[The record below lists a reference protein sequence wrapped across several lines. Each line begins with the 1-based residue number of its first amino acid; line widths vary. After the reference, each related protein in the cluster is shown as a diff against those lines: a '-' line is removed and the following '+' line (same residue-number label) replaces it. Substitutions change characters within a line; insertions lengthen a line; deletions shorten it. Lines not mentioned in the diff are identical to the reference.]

1 MSPLMTI
8 LFYTAAAALLF
19 AFEEG
24 YFAIARRYGIVD
36 KPNARSSH
44 SRVTLRG
51 GGVIFYIAALMY
63 FVVSDFSYPLFMT
76 GLTIVAVISFID
88 DIHSVANRLRA
99 LLQFAALALMFWQ
112 LGMTGDL
119 PWWGVIIGLVVATG
133 IVNAYN
139 FMDGINGITGMYSL
153 AILVPVWVENRM
165 LEFIDPRLIVL
176 SAIGVAVFL
185 FYNFRNRARCFA
197 GDVGSVSIAYIM
209 LFLVGALIV
218 ATGQLY
224 YLLFFAVYG
233 ADSIL
238 TIVHRMMLHENIF
251 KPHRKHAYQLLAN
264 ELHWSHR
271 SVSALYGA
279 LQLAIS
285 FGLIYWPGNRWL
297 YFCGVIALLLA
308 AYVIF
313 KRKYYHLHADYLARQ
328 AASGQ

>member
-8 LFYTAAAALLF
+8 LFYAAAAVLLF

-153 AILVPVWVENRM
+153 AILVPVWVENRT
-165 LEFIDPRLIVL
+165 LEFVDPRLIVL

-209 LFLVGALIV
+209 LFLVGALVV

-238 TIVHRMMLHENIF
+238 TIIHRMMLHENIF

-264 ELHWSHR
+264 ELHWPHR

-285 FGLIYWPGNRWL
+285 FGLIYWSGNRWV
-297 YFCGVIALLLA
+297 YFCGIIALLLA

-313 KRKYYHLHADYLARQ
+313 KRKYYHLHAEYLARQ
-328 AASGQ
+328 AASAQ

>member
-1 MSPLMTI
+1 MSPMMTI
-8 LFYTAAAALLF
+8 LFYAAAAVLLF

-63 FVVSDFSYPLFMT
+63 FVVSDFSYPLFMA

-153 AILVPVWVENRM
+153 AILVPVWVENRT
-165 LEFIDPRLIVL
+165 LEFVDPRLIVL

-209 LFLVGALIV
+209 LFLVGALVV

-238 TIVHRMMLHENIF
+238 TIIHRMMLHENIF

-264 ELHWSHR
+264 ELHWPHR

-285 FGLIYWPGNRWL
+285 FGLIYWSGNRWV
-297 YFCGVIALLLA
+297 YFCGIIALLLA

-313 KRKYYHLHADYLARQ
+313 KRKYYHLHAEYLARQ
-328 AASGQ
+328 AASAQ

>member
-8 LFYTAAAALLF
+8 LFYAAAAVLLF

-63 FVVSDFSYPLFMT
+63 FVVSDFSYPLFMA

-153 AILVPVWVENRM
+153 AILVPVWVENRT
-165 LEFIDPRLIVL
+165 LEFVDPRLIVL

-209 LFLVGALIV
+209 LFLVGALVV

-238 TIVHRMMLHENIF
+238 TIIHRMMLHENIF

-264 ELHWSHR
+264 ELHWPHR

-285 FGLIYWPGNRWL
+285 FGLIYWSGNRWV
-297 YFCGVIALLLA
+297 YFCGIIALLLA

-313 KRKYYHLHADYLARQ
+313 KRKYYHLHAEYLARQ
-328 AASGQ
+328 AASAQ